1 MRMVRNLD
9 SLIALL
15 SPVALA
21 CTFCLV
27 AYWALQLAG
36 M

>member
-1 MRMVRNLD
+1 MGRNLD
-9 SLIALL
+9 SFIAFL
-15 SPVALA
+15 SPVALV

-36 M
+36 L